1 MKNKNREHLLRY
13 VLNALEQ
20 HEFMSYQEIVDD
32 IEYRQN
38 ISLDC
43 YDIPTT
49 AVKGVILDYGIYAN
63 GEVPKR
69 YNGESPLF
77 IANDQK
83 ETQNRNVEQIKW
95 KKINY

>member
-1 MKNKNREHLLRY
+1 
-13 VLNALEQ
+13 
-20 HEFMSYQEIVDD
+20 MSYQEIVED

-69 YNGESPLF
+69 C
-77 IANDQK
+77 
-83 ETQNRNVEQIKW
+83 
-95 KKINY
+95 